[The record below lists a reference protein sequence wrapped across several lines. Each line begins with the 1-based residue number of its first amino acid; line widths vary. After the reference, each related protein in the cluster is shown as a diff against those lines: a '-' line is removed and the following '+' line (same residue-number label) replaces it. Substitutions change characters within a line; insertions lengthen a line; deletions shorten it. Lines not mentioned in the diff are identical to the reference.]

1 MNKKTLKRYL
11 RRNDRYTFMVDEYRF
26 PKFLISTKNKKIDLE
41 DNRNQNL
48 HQSSTWS
55 PNSKNFL
62 DTKHKSVRYIREFPI
77 IIRDRKL
84 WELLCI
90 KYQLGEDKLSRNY
103 FLIDYFMPD
112 FNLLVEIDSQLHEI
126 DYDKARDDYIR
137 LKYGL
142 ETIRFYE
149 YGRYSYQTFEDNF
162 QFLKCYCRNHGSI
175 PIKFNYLGLTMRNYV
190 IINHRILPIINKIE
204 RYLLYNKR
212 AVLALDNYII
222 SKSDLYYLSNKLDKF
237 YEVCSYIKYQY
248 NVDVI
253 IAPSNPYM

>member
-1 MNKKTLKRYL
+1 
-11 RRNDRYTFMVDEYRF
+11 MVDEYRF

-55 PNSKNFL
+55 PNFKNFL
-62 DTKHKSVRYIREFPI
+62 DTKHKSARYIREFPI

-112 FNLLVEIDSQLHEI
+112 FNLLVEIDSKLHEI